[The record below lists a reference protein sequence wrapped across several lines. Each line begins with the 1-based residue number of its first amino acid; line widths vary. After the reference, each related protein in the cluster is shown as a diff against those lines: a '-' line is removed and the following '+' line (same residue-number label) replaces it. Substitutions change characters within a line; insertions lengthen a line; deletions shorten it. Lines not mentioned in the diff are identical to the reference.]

1 MCCIAASTRSVSV
14 SMEAVNA
21 SPVIHPVTLKVEL
34 KTHRSKPTHRRY
46 FESDEAHE
54 EHCRK
59 VERQQRANGTHTLTY
74 PTPISQWTGGDLDRL
89 IADVIGLL
97 DRLPLRPENEAMR
110 KRRPHRAQVAIS
122 RTTSWRGHMPTRNSI
137 YVESALSPHHATIE
151 LPEPL
156 PAIAL
161 TAILD
166 IHTQC
171 NATFDLRSYVP

>member
-1 MCCIAASTRSVSV
+1 MCGI
-14 SMEAVNA
+14 A
-21 SPVIHPVTLKVEL
+21 SPVIHLVTLKVEL

-54 EHCRK
+54 EHCRE

-97 DRLPLRPENEAMR
+97 DRLPHRPENEG
-110 KRRPHRAQVAIS
+110 RPHLRKGTAAHVAIS
-122 RTTSWRGHMPTRNSI
+122 RTTFWRGHMYNRNFI
-137 YVESALSPHHATIE
+137 YIESALSPHYATIE

-156 PAIAL
+156 PTIVL

-166 IHTQC
+166 IHSQC
-171 NATFDLRSYVP
+171 NATFDLGSNSPAPSSPERLQEPG